1 MEVEGL
7 TLITVFSNVRM
18 TGSARSDM
26 LSPMTEMEKT
36 LLAKDT
42 LVSSPRKTAVCEIKE
57 LLKVTSLSNLSKRV
71 FGRTHASLE
80 GFPKLMECPS
90 LGTDEG
96 SMRLISRS
104 KVSVLSLSVPP
115 VGRLIV
121 AAISSSEDTILYVEN
136 VKTTAAA
143 SAYCHL
149 R

>member
-18 TGSARSDM
+18 TGSAKLDI

-36 LLAKDT
+36 LLVKDI

-71 FGRTHASLE
+71 FGRTQVSLE
-80 GFPKLMECPS
+80 GFPKWMECPL

-96 SMRLISRS
+96 SM
-104 KVSVLSLSVPP
+104 
-115 VGRLIV
+115 
-121 AAISSSEDTILYVEN
+121 
-136 VKTTAAA
+136 
-143 SAYCHL
+143 
-149 R
+149 